1 MAKTKLTPEVKE
13 KILSA
18 LTAGNYQEAAAAYA
32 GIDQGTYYR
41 WMERGRIERDR
52 VNSGEKPLKAETIY
66 REFREAVET
75 ARAQA
80 EVRNTGIINK
90 AANDGTWQ
98 AAAWYLERSHPQRWG
113 RINRTEISGP
123 EGGPIKT
130 EVDLVDLEARLA
142 SALGLGTDDITPEQ

>member
-1 MAKTKLTPEVKE
+1 MGKTKLTTEVRDR
-13 KILSA
+13 IVQA
-18 LTAGNYQEAAAAYA
+18 LTAGNYQETAALYA

-52 VNSGEKPLKAETIY
+52 INAGEKPLKAETIY

-80 EVRNTGIINK
+80 EVRNAGIINK

-123 EGGPIKT
+123 EGGPIRT
-130 EVDLVDLEARLA
+130 EVDLVDLEARLSA
-142 SALGLGTDDITPEQ
+142 ALGLDDTSEQ